1 MESRILLR
9 RGTSASLFDY
19 LFAGFVGMRE
29 WGEIPVVNPS
39 LEPPPVISL
48 FVGVKRHV
56 DEACPVLGHV
66 LKEPASQSLFGLSH
80 RRIGLA
86 ESETPFAVL
95 QLMSMLSFVVPSI
108 LNGGANA
115 EVVLSV
121 VKSVPV
127 HVVNNRPPRQVKFV
141 QVAYYLVK
149 WDIAT

>member
-1 MESRILLR
+1 
-9 RGTSASLFDY
+9 
-19 LFAGFVGMRE
+19 
-29 WGEIPVVNPS
+29 
-39 LEPPPVISL
+39 
-48 FVGVKRHV
+48 
-56 DEACPVLGHV
+56 
-66 LKEPASQSLFGLSH
+66 
-80 RRIGLA
+80 
-86 ESETPFAVL
+86 
-95 QLMSMLSFVVPSI
+95 MSMLSFVVPSI

>member
-1 MESRILLR
+1 M
-9 RGTSASLFDY
+9 G
-19 LFAGFVGMRE
+19 E
-29 WGEIPVVNPS
+29 WGKLPVVNAR
-39 LEPPPVISL
+39 LESPPVISL
-48 FVGVKRHV
+48 FVGVEGFV
-56 DEACPVLGHV
+56 DEACSVLGHV
-66 LKEPASQSLFGLSH
+66 LEESTAQTFFGFCH
-80 RRIGLA
+80 RGIGLA

-95 QLMSMLSFVVPSI
+95 QLMSMFPFVVPSI